1 MDFSQF
7 LESYLEDAE
16 QGFRA
21 VNRALLTLEQEPGQV
36 ALFDEIFRAFH
47 TLKSASTMLEF
58 SDIAELA
65 HASEELL
72 DQRRKSA
79 EAISPEAIAFLF
91 ETTDT
96 LEAMVKE
103 RAAHKNGKALQNFDA
118 RVAEL
123 KERMTRYGAAPAASP
138 ANPSAAPTAPPALRP
153 LGMPTLEKIQTI
165 RVSAELL
172 DSLFTQIGEL
182 IIIKNRLDNIVANTE
197 NKVLKDSLATM
208 RRLIVGM
215 QDTISIARMVQVGE
229 VLEKFPRMVR
239 DLALARHKE
248 IELLLEGR
256 DTELDK
262 GMLDAISEPLLHLVR
277 NAVDHGIEPPEERLR
292 NNKPARGS
300 IRLVARRTE
309 NHILVE
315 VEDDGGGI
323 DLAQIKSAAVRK
335 GLITPEQAQALQ
347 DKDVLNMLFDLGVST
362 AEEVTGL
369 SGRGVGLRIVKAS
382 ARELGG
388 SVEVTTRPGQG
399 SRFTLRL
406 PLTTTIMPMLM
417 VSVGPH
423 IFGIP
428 SDLVLETLEIK
439 AQDLR
444 QLQNDAVLILRQ
456 EVIPFAWLDQK
467 LGVSP
472 EREPGNPHAVIIHR
486 GKKLMG
492 LGVHAVLSQ
501 IENIVKPFDPFMR
514 QFKGFSGGMILGDGR
529 VALLLDIPTLFDF
542 ETLEEY

>member
-21 VNRALLTLEQEPGQV
+21 VNRALLTLEQEPGRV
-36 ALFDEIFRAFH
+36 ELFDEIFRAFH

-72 DQRRKSA
+72 DLQRKRA
-79 EAISPEAIAFLF
+79 LAITPEAIAFLF

-103 RAAHKNGKALQNFDA
+103 RAAHKGKSEQNFDA

-123 KERMTRYGAAPAASP
+123 KERMTRHGAAPDASP
-138 ANPSAAPTAPPALRP
+138 SVAPTAPPGPRS

-182 IIIKNRLDNIVANTE
+182 IIIKNRLDNIVASTA
-197 NKVLKDSLATM
+197 NKALKDSLASM

-248 IELLLEGR
+248 IELLLEGG

-277 NAVDHGIEPPEERLR
+277 NAVDHGIEPPEERQR
-292 NNKPARGS
+292 NNKPPRGS
-300 IRLVARRTE
+300 IRLVVHRTE

-323 DLAQIKSAAVRK
+323 DLAQIKRAAVRK
-335 GLITPEQAQALQ
+335 GLITPEQVQTLQ
-347 DKDVLNMLFDLGVST
+347 DKDVLNILFDLGVST

-406 PLTTTIMPMLM
+406 PLTTSIMPMLM

-467 LGVSP
+467 LAISP

-486 GKKLMG
+486 GKKFMG